1 MNTSDRPAPRPAYRA
16 INCGRPSN
24 ESPGGTSGIPASAAA
39 SGSHTIHRRPGGT
52 QPPRQVL
59 LQRRL
64 VPARIP
70 YLTRR
75 RVEADEGAGQPH
87 QLVATR
93 RDGLTDASLGGRQ
106 RHRQDPNNSLYR
118 MGEMT
123 DAVADTDLLHEAK
136 SLIDLAAERDIALRL
151 VGGLAI
157 RLLTPDLPP
166 RGRMGQDLDF
176 ASASSTRRALID
188 MLTEQ
193 GYDPDKNFNAL
204 YGNKQLYFAHGNTGL
219 AIDVLIDKLHMC
231 HTLEFADRLTR
242 MPYTLDAV
250 DLLMSKL
257 QIVELNEKDADDCL
271 RLLVTFP
278 LEDSDDAGAIDLR
291 VFRSLVADDWGWW
304 RTVTLNLERI
314 TALLNGGAR
323 PAIEGGKLDARTQ
336 LQALGEA
343 AESAPKSR
351 RWKMRA
357 RIGERKRWYDV
368 PEETPHE

>member
-1 MNTSDRPAPRPAYRA
+1 MT
-16 INCGRPSN
+16 
-24 ESPGGTSGIPASAAA
+24 
-39 SGSHTIHRRPGGT
+39 
-52 QPPRQVL
+52 
-59 LQRRL
+59 
-64 VPARIP
+64 
-70 YLTRR
+70 
-75 RVEADEGAGQPH
+75 
-87 QLVATR
+87 
-93 RDGLTDASLGGRQ
+93 
-106 RHRQDPNNSLYR
+106 
-118 MGEMT
+118 EMT

-136 SLIDLAAERDIALRL
+136 SLIDLATERDIALRL

-157 RLLTPDLPP
+157 RLLTPELPP
-166 RGRMGQDLDF
+166 RARMGQDLDF
-176 ASASSTRRALID
+176 ASASSTRRALIE

-204 YGNKQLYFAHGNTGL
+204 YGNKQLYFAHGNKSL

-231 HTLEFADRLTR
+231 HTLDFADRLTR

-278 LEDSDDAGAIDLR
+278 LEDSDDPGAIDLR
-291 VFRSLVADDWGWW
+291 VFCSLVADDWGWW

-314 TALLNGGAR
+314 TALLDGAAR
-323 PAIEGGKLDARTQ
+323 PAIEGGKLDPRTQ
-336 LQALGEA
+336 LQALSDA

>member
-1 MNTSDRPAPRPAYRA
+1 M
-16 INCGRPSN
+16 
-24 ESPGGTSGIPASAAA
+24 
-39 SGSHTIHRRPGGT
+39 
-52 QPPRQVL
+52 Q
-59 LQRRL
+59 
-64 VPARIP
+64 
-70 YLTRR
+70 
-75 RVEADEGAGQPH
+75 
-87 QLVATR
+87 
-93 RDGLTDASLGGRQ
+93 
-106 RHRQDPNNSLYR
+106 
-118 MGEMT
+118 EMS
-123 DAVADTDLLHEAK
+123 DAVAETDLQDTAK
-136 SLIDLAAERDIALRL
+136 SLIDLATQRGIALRL

-157 RLLTPDLPP
+157 RVLTPELPP
-166 RGRMGQDLDF
+166 RSRTGQDLDF

-193 GYDPDKNFNAL
+193 GYEPDKNFNAL
-204 YGNKQLYFAHGNTGL
+204 YGNKQLYFARADTGL

-271 RLLVTFP
+271 RLLVSFR
-278 LEDSDDAGAIDLR
+278 LEDSDDPGAIDLR

-304 RTVTLNLERI
+304 RTVTLNLDRI
-314 TALLNGGAR
+314 GALLNGGAR
-323 PAIEGGKLDARTQ
+323 PAIEGGKLDARAQ
-336 LQALGEA
+336 LATLGEA

-357 RIGERKRWYDV
+357 RIGDRKRWYDV

>member
-1 MNTSDRPAPRPAYRA
+1 MRGMSD
-16 INCGRPSN
+16 
-24 ESPGGTSGIPASAAA
+24 T
-39 SGSHTIHRRPGGT
+39 
-52 QPPRQVL
+52 
-59 LQRRL
+59 
-64 VPARIP
+64 
-70 YLTRR
+70 
-75 RVEADEGAGQPH
+75 
-87 QLVATR
+87 VA
-93 RDGLTDASLGGRQ
+93 
-106 RHRQDPNNSLYR
+106 
-118 MGEMT
+118 E
-123 DAVADTDLLHEAK
+123 TDLLNEAK
-136 SLIDLAAERDIALRL
+136 SLIDLATERSIALRL

-157 RLLTPDLPP
+157 RVLTPELPP
-166 RGRMGQDLDF
+166 RSRTGQDLDF
-176 ASASSTRRALID
+176 ASSSSTRRALTG

-271 RLLVTFP
+271 RLLVTFR
-278 LEDSDDAGAIDLR
+278 LEDSGDAGAIDLR

-304 RTVTLNLERI
+304 RTVTMNLDRI
-314 TALLNGGAR
+314 MALVTEGAR
-323 PAIEGGKLDARTQ
+323 PAIEGGKYDARSQ
-336 LQALGEA
+336 LQILSEA
-343 AESAPKSR
+343 ANSAPKSR

-357 RIGERKRWYDV
+357 RIGDRVRWYDV